1 MALALHARRLLL
13 CASVLALL
21 AACSTPPSRFYHLDA
36 VAPDAAPQDAAR
48 AAAAPLRSGEAQRR
62 VIGVEGVK
70 IPGYLDRSEL
80 VMRAPGNRLVVREFD
95 RWGGPLD
102 EMVTHKLLR
111 NLETNL
117 PGAEI
122 VGLPLQ
128 RDFPLSQVVE
138 VTLDRFDAAEDGP
151 AVLEARWRVFDQGG
165 DRLRRLG
172 HTAAQEPV
180 SAAGDPGA
188 VADAL
193 GRTLDRLAQDVAS
206 ALR

>member
-1 MALALHARRLLL
+1 MRTPMAPIVHARRLLL
-13 CASVLALL
+13 CASALASL

-36 VAPDAAPQDAAR
+36 VAPDAAQP
-48 AAAAPLRSGEAQRR
+48 RSAEAQRR
-62 VIGVEGVK
+62 VIGLEGVEV
-70 IPGYLDRSEL
+70 PGYLDRSEL
-80 VMRAPGNRLVVREFD
+80 VMRAPGNRLVVMEFD

-102 EMVTHKLLR
+102 EMVTRTLLR
-111 NLETNL
+111 NLEKGL
-117 PGAEI
+117 PGAEV

-188 VADAL
+188 VAEAL
-193 GRTLDRLAQDVAS
+193 SRTLARLAQDIAS

>member
-1 MALALHARRLLL
+1 MRIPMALARHTRRLLL
-13 CASVLALL
+13 CASAVALL

-36 VAPDAAPQDAAR
+36 VAPDTAPSG
-48 AAAAPLRSGEAQRR
+48 AAPLRGAEAQRR
-62 VIGVEGVK
+62 VIGLEGVK
-70 IPGYLDRSEL
+70 VPGYLDRSEL

-102 EMVTHKLLR
+102 EMVTRTLLR
-111 NLETNL
+111 NLEMDL
-117 PGAEI
+117 PGTEV

-180 SAAGDPGA
+180 SGAGDPGA

-193 GRTLDRLAQDVAS
+193 SRTLARLAQDIAS

>member
-1 MALALHARRLLL
+1 MALIALARHLLL
-13 CASVLALL
+13 CASAVAVL

-36 VAPDAAPQDAAR
+36 APDATPQDAAR
-48 AAAAPLRSGEAQRR
+48 PGNAPLRTGEAQRR
-62 VIGVEGVK
+62 VIGLEGVK
-70 IPGYLDRSEL
+70 VPGYLDRSEL
-80 VMRAPGNRLVVREFD
+80 VMRAPGNRLVVKEFD

-102 EMVTHKLLR
+102 EMVTRKLLR
-111 NLETNL
+111 NLETDL
-117 PGAEI
+117 PGAEV

-172 HTAAQEPV
+172 HTAVQEPV
-180 SAAGDPGA
+180 AAAGDPGA

-193 GRTLDRLAQDVAS
+193 GRTLDRLAQDIAS

>member
-1 MALALHARRLLL
+1 MAPLPDAIANARRLLL
-13 CASVLALL
+13 CAAAVALL
-21 AACSTPPSRFYHLDA
+21 AACSTPPSRFYHLNA
-36 VAPDAAPQDAAR
+36 TAPDTAQP
-48 AAAAPLRSGEAQRR
+48 RSADAQRR
-62 VIGVEGVK
+62 VIGLDGVK

-80 VMRAPGNRLVVREFD
+80 VLRAPGNRLVVKEFD

-102 EMVTHKLLR
+102 EMVTRTLLR
-111 NLETNL
+111 NLEVDV
-117 PGAEI
+117 PGAEV

-138 VTLDRFDAAEDGP
+138 VTLDRFDATEGGP

-172 HTAAQEPV
+172 HTAVQEPV
-180 SAAGDPGA
+180 PEAADPGA

-193 GRTLDRLAQDVAS
+193 SRTLARLAQDIAS

>member
-1 MALALHARRLLL
+1 MAPTHHARRLLL
-13 CASVLALL
+13 CAAALAAL
-21 AACSTPPSRFYHLDA
+21 AACSTSPSRFYHLDA
-36 VAPDAAPQDAAR
+36 VAPDAAPPGN
-48 AAAAPLRSGEAQRR
+48 APLRAGEAQRR
-62 VIGVEGVK
+62 VIGLEGVK
-70 IPGYLDRSEL
+70 VPGYLDRSEM
-80 VMRAPGNRLVVREFD
+80 VMRAPGNRLVVKEFD

-102 EMVTHKLLR
+102 EMVTRTLLR
-111 NLETNL
+111 NLETDL
-117 PGAEI
+117 PGAEV

-128 RDFPLSQVVE
+128 RDFPVNQVVE

-193 GRTLDRLAQDVAS
+193 SRTLTRLAQDIAS

>member
-1 MALALHARRLLL
+1 MAPIVHIRRHANRLLL
-13 CASVLALL
+13 CASAVVLL
-21 AACSTPPSRFYHLDA
+21 AACSTQPSRFYHLDA
-36 VAPDAAPQDAAR
+36 VTPDAAPPS
-48 AAAAPLRSGEAQRR
+48 AAPLRGSETQRR
-62 VIGVEGVK
+62 VIGLEDVK
-70 IPGYLDRSEL
+70 VPGYLDRSEL
-80 VMRAPGNRLVVREFD
+80 VMRAPGNRLVVMEFD

-102 EMVTHKLLR
+102 EMVTRTLLR
-111 NLETNL
+111 NLEKGL
-117 PGAEI
+117 PGAEV

-193 GRTLDRLAQDVAS
+193 SRTLARLAQDIAS

>member
-1 MALALHARRLLL
+1 MAPTHHARRLLL
-13 CASVLALL
+13 CAAALAAL
-21 AACSTPPSRFYHLDA
+21 AACSTSPSRFYHLDA
-36 VAPDAAPQDAAR
+36 VAPDAAPPGN
-48 AAAAPLRSGEAQRR
+48 APLRAGEAQRR
-62 VIGVEGVK
+62 VIGLEGVK
-70 IPGYLDRSEL
+70 VPGYLDRSEM
-80 VMRAPGNRLVVREFD
+80 VMRAPGNRLVVKEFD

-102 EMVTHKLLR
+102 EMVTRKLLR
-111 NLETNL
+111 NLETDL
-117 PGAEI
+117 PGAEV

-128 RDFPLSQVVE
+128 RDFPVNQVVE

-180 SAAGDPGA
+180 SAVGDPGA

-193 GRTLDRLAQDVAS
+193 SRTLTRLAQDIAS